1 MSEDD
6 KSPDP
11 KHVPSLAD
19 EEDDQPATEEIPAFT
34 GDVDDEAE
42 EPTIADEGDDDTSRQ
57 DGGVI
62 KEELKR
68 RGLEDVEPPDDLS
81 EPEEEEEGALIFG
94 DEPVDSAGPT
104 FVGDLP
110 AAEEPPDGK
119 TEILPLQEEEGA
131 APEVVPV
138 LTVETA
144 EGSSDVEVVRDRF
157 VIGRAPG
164 NDVVIPDQAISRSHA
179 ALEKRPDGWYLL
191 DLGSGNG
198 TILNDERITEA
209 QIFDGDMFQVG
220 NADITFAAPS
230 AGGAPAAMGRTV
242 MLPAAEATATG
253 VSGVAPRGGSIF
265 QRRKKFFLV
274 VGSIV
279 VLIGI
284 LGIVKKLTQK
294 PPPPSGPTA
303 EEVAAMEYQAAVEQA
318 EADFEKMKS
327 LVKENRFQE
336 ALPIITQINEII
348 GDRDIVRT
356 YKESIELET
365 NAEKAMVAAQAR
377 MAVDDFDQAMAELE
391 KVSPKSIQVEKAN
404 DLKKQIEKKRIATT
418 IDAAQKALEAK
429 DYEQVVA
436 LADQVLQ
443 TDPGNQKVS
452 EWKRKAE
459 AMLEK
464 QAAAAAAAT
473 KKKKKR
479 RKKRIGIA
487 PPPSLRSKMLLAG
500 SSLKAYRS
508 GDLDKAI
515 SLVGSSGVSAEGTNQ
530 LRKLQKLYKRGV
542 ELSRNPGQATQ
553 AEKFLSQAY
562 KLDKRL
568 GGGKG
573 KITGELMGKLAK
585 VYFLK
590 GVDAHNRRKY
600 PEAFNNYMK
609 AKKFRPD
616 LKQVGQRLATLDK
629 EARRLYE
636 TAYVIKL
643 NQPDKAISHCQTVMK
658 MVKKD
663 NYAYGRCK
671 KLVKKLQGPAGSSG
685 GSGDEGF

>member
-1 MSEDD
+1 MSDD
-6 KSPDP
+6 EKFPDSRR
-11 KHVPSLAD
+11 VPSLA
-19 EEDDQPATEEIPAFT
+19 EDDEDGPATEEIPAFT
-34 GDVDDEAE
+34 GDLEDDEVE
-42 EPTIADEGDDDTSRQ
+42 ESTIVDEGEESTSRQ
-57 DGGVI
+57 DGGAI

-68 RGLEDVEPPDDLS
+68 RGLEDVEPPEDLS
-81 EPEEEEEGALIFG
+81 GPEEEEEGALVFG
-94 DEPVDSAGPT
+94 DQPVDSAGPT

-110 AAEEPPDGK
+110 AEEPPDGK
-119 TEILPLQEEEGA
+119 TEILPLQEEEPA
-131 APEVVPV
+131 APEQIPV

-144 EGSSDVEVVRDRF
+144 DGSSDVEVVRDRF

-164 NDVVIPDQAISRSHA
+164 SDVVIPDQAISRSHA
-179 ALEKRPDGWYLL
+179 ALEKRSDGWYLI

-198 TILNDERITEA
+198 TILNGERITEV
-209 QIFDGDMFQVG
+209 QILDGDVFTVG
-220 NADITFAAPS
+220 NADVTFTAPG
-230 AGGAPAAMGRTV
+230 AGGAQSAMGRTV
-242 MLPAAEATATG
+242 MLPAAEGTATG
-253 VSGVAPRGGSIF
+253 ISGVGPQGGSIF
-265 QRRKKFFLV
+265 QRRKKFFLI
-274 VGSIV
+274 VGSV
-279 VLIGI
+279 VVFIGI

-294 PPPPSGPTA
+294 PPEPPGPTP
-303 EEVAAMEYQAAVEQA
+303 EEVAAMEYQAAVEEA
-318 EADFEKMKS
+318 EAAFEQVKS

-336 ALPIITQINEII
+336 ALPIITQVNEII

-365 NAEKAMVAAQAR
+365 DAEKAMVAAQAR

-391 KVSPKSIQVEKAN
+391 KVSPKSVQVEKAN
-404 DLKKQIEKKRIATT
+404 DLKKQIEKKRMATT
-418 IDAAQKALEAK
+418 IDATQKALEAK
-429 DYEQVVA
+429 EYERVVA

-443 TDPGNQKVS
+443 TDPENQQAS
-452 EWKRKAE
+452 DWKRKAE

-464 QAAAAAAAT
+464 QAAAAT
-473 KKKKKR
+473 KKKKKKKRKR
-479 RKKRIGIA
+479 RKIGMA

-515 SLVGSSGVSAEGTNQ
+515 SVVGSSGVSAEGTSQ
-530 LRKLQKLYKRGV
+530 LRKFQKLYKRGV

-553 AEKFLSQAY
+553 AEKYLSQAY

-573 KITGELMGKLAK
+573 KITDELKGKLAK

-609 AKKFRPD
+609 AKQFRPD
-616 LKQVGQRLATLDK
+616 LKQVASRLATLDK

-643 NQPDKAISHCQTVMK
+643 NQPDKAVSHCKTVMK

-671 KLVKKLQGPAGSSG
+671 KLIDKLQGPAGSSG
-685 GSGDEGF
+685 GGGDGF

>member
-1 MSEDD
+1 MSDD
-6 KSPDP
+6 EKFPDSPR
-11 KHVPSLAD
+11 VPSLA
-19 EEDDQPATEEIPAFT
+19 EDDEDGPATEEIPAFT
-34 GDVDDEAE
+34 GDPEDDEAD
-42 EPTIADEGDDDTSRQ
+42 EPTIADEGEESTSRQ
-57 DGGVI
+57 DGEVI
-62 KEELKR
+62 KQELKR
-68 RGLEDVEPPDDLS
+68 RGIEDVDPPEDLS
-81 EPEEEEEGALIFG
+81 DPEEEEGALVFG
-94 DEPVDSAGPT
+94 DQPVDSAGPT

-119 TEILPLQEEEGA
+119 TEILPLQEEEPA
-131 APEVVPV
+131 APEQIPV

-144 EGSSDVEVVRDRF
+144 DGSSDVEVVRDRF

-164 NDVVIPDQAISRSHA
+164 SDVVVPDQAISRSHA
-179 ALEKRPDGWYLL
+179 ALEKRSDGWYLI

-198 TILNDERITEA
+198 TILNGERITEA
-209 QIFDGDMFQVG
+209 QILDGDVFTVG
-220 NADITFAAPS
+220 NADVTFTAPG
-230 AGGAPAAMGRTV
+230 AGGAQSAMGRTV
-242 MLPAAEATATG
+242 MLPAAEGTATG
-253 VSGVAPRGGSIF
+253 ISGAGPRGGSIF
-265 QRRKKFFLV
+265 QRRKKFFLI
-274 VGSIV
+274 VGSVIV
-279 VLIGI
+279 FIGI

-294 PPPPSGPTA
+294 PPEPAGPTPD
-303 EEVAAMEYQAAVEQA
+303 EVAAMEYQAAVEEA
-318 EADFEKMKS
+318 EAAFEQVKS

-336 ALPIITQINEII
+336 ALPIITQVDEII

-365 NAEKAMVAAQAR
+365 DAEKAMVAAQAR
-377 MAVDDFDQAMAELE
+377 MAVDDFDQAMAELA
-391 KVSPKSIQVEKAN
+391 KVSPKSVQVEKAN
-404 DLKKQIEKKRIATT
+404 DLKKQIEKKRLATT

-429 DYEQVVA
+429 DYERVVA

-443 TDPGNQKVS
+443 TDPENQQVS
-452 EWKRKAE
+452 EWKRNAE
-459 AMLEK
+459 ATLEK
-464 QAAAAAAAT
+464 QAAAAT
-473 KKKKKR
+473 KKKKRKKR
-479 RKKRIGIA
+479 RKRKIGIA

-515 SLVGSSGVSAEGTNQ
+515 SVVGSSGVSAEGTNQ
-530 LRKLQKLYKRGV
+530 LRKFQKLYKRGV

-553 AEKFLSQAY
+553 AEKYLSQAY

-573 KITGELMGKLAK
+573 KITDELKSKLAK

-616 LKQVGQRLATLDK
+616 LKQVASRLATLDK

-643 NQPDKAISHCQTVMK
+643 NQPDKAISHCKTVMK

-671 KLVKKLQGPAGSSG
+671 KLIGKLQGPAGSSG
-685 GSGDEGF
+685 SGGDGF

>member
-1 MSEDD
+1 MSDD
-6 KSPDP
+6 EKFPDP
-11 KHVPSLAD
+11 KQVPSLA
-19 EEDDQPATEEIPAFT
+19 EDDDDGPATEEIPAFT
-34 GDVDDEAE
+34 GDLQDDEVN
-42 EPTIADEGDDDTSRQ
+42 EPTIAEEGEDPTSRQ

-62 KEELKR
+62 QEELKR
-68 RGLEDVEPPDDLS
+68 RGLEDVEAPEDLS
-81 EPEEEEEGALIFG
+81 EPEEEEGALVFG
-94 DEPVDSAGPT
+94 DGPVDSAGPT
-104 FVGDLP
+104 FVGELP

-144 EGSSDVEVVRDRF
+144 EGASDVEVVRDRF

-164 NDVVIPDQAISRSHA
+164 SDVVIPDQAISRSHA
-179 ALEKRPDGWYLL
+179 ALEKRTDGWYLI

-209 QIFDGDMFQVG
+209 QIIDGDVFRVG
-220 NADITFAAPS
+220 TAEVTFTLPG
-230 AGGAPAAMGRTV
+230 AGGAQSAMGRTV

-253 VSGVAPRGGSIF
+253 ISGISPRGGSIF
-265 QRRKKFFLV
+265 QRRKKFFLI

-279 VLIGI
+279 VLIGV
-284 LGIVKKLTQK
+284 LGIAKKLTQK
-294 PPPPSGPTA
+294 PSPPPGPTP
-303 EEVAAMEYQAAVEQA
+303 EEAAAMEYQAAVEEA
-318 EADFEKMKS
+318 EAAFEKVKS

-336 ALPIITQINEII
+336 ALPIITQVNEII

-356 YKESIELET
+356 YKESIEVET

-377 MAVDDFDQAMAELE
+377 MAVDDFDQAMAELT
-391 KVSPKSIQVEKAN
+391 KVSPKSVQVEKAE
-404 DLKKQIEKKRIATT
+404 DLKKQIEKKRLETT

-429 DYEQVVA
+429 EYERVVA

-443 TDPGNQKVS
+443 SDPENQKVS

-459 AMLEK
+459 AALEK
-464 QAAAAAAAT
+464 QAAVT
-473 KKKKKR
+473 TPKKKKK
-479 RKKRIGIA
+479 KKKKTKVGIA
-487 PPPSLRSKMLLAG
+487 PPPSLRSTLLLAG
-500 SSLKAYRS
+500 SSLKAYRA
-508 GDLDKAI
+508 GDVDKAI
-515 SLVGSSGVSAEGTNQ
+515 SVVSSSGVSAEGTSQ
-530 LRKLQKLYKRGV
+530 LRKFQKLYKRGV

-562 KLDKRL
+562 SLDKRL

-573 KITGELMGKLAK
+573 KITDELKSKLAK

-600 PEAFNNYMK
+600 PEAFSNYMK
-609 AKKFRPD
+609 AKEFRPD
-616 LKQVGQRLATLDK
+616 LKQVGQRLASLDK

-658 MVKKD
+658 MVNKD

-671 KLVKKLQGPAGSSG
+671 KLIEKLQGPAGSSG
-685 GSGDEGF
+685 GGGDEGF

>member
-6 KSPDP
+6 KFPDP
-11 KHVPSLAD
+11 KNVPSLA
-19 EEDDQPATEEIPAFT
+19 EDDEDGPATEEIPAFT
-34 GDVDDEAE
+34 GDIDDDVDES
-42 EPTIADEGDDDTSRQ
+42 TFVDEGEDDTSRQ
-57 DGGVI
+57 DGGAI

-68 RGLEDVEPPDDLS
+68 RGLEDVKPPDDLS
-81 EPEEEEEGALIFG
+81 EPEEEEGALVFG
-94 DEPVDSAGPT
+94 DAPVDSAGPT

-110 AAEEPPDGK
+110 ADEDPPDGK
-119 TEILPLQEEEGA
+119 TEILPLQEEEA
-131 APEVVPV
+131 AAQEAIPV

-144 EGSSDVEVVRDRF
+144 EGASDVEVVRDRF

-164 NDVVIPDQAISRSHA
+164 NDVVIPDQAISRSHV
-179 ALEKRPDGWYLL
+179 ALEKRSDGWYVL

-198 TILNDERITEA
+198 TILNGERITEA
-209 QIFDGDMFQVG
+209 QILDGDIFTVG
-220 NADITFAAPS
+220 NADITFTAPG
-230 AGGAPAAMGRTV
+230 AGGAQSAMGRTV
-242 MLPAAEATATG
+242 MLPATEATATG
-253 VSGVAPRGGSIF
+253 ISGVSPRGGSIF
-265 QRRKKFFLV
+265 QRRKKFFLI

-284 LGIVKKLTQK
+284 LGIAKKLTQK
-294 PPPPSGPTA
+294 PPAPAGPTPD
-303 EEVAAMEYQAAVEQA
+303 EVAAMEYQAAVEEA
-318 EADFEKMKS
+318 EVAFEQVKS

-336 ALPIITQINEII
+336 ALPIITQVNEII

-377 MAVDDFDQAMAELE
+377 MAVDDFDRAMAELE
-391 KVSPKSIQVEKAN
+391 KVSPKSVQVEKAN
-404 DLKKQIEKKRIATT
+404 DLKKQIEKKRMATT

-429 DYEQVVA
+429 EYEQVIA

-443 TDPGNQKVS
+443 TDPGNQRVS

-459 AMLEK
+459 AALEK
-464 QAAAAAAAT
+464 QAAAAT
-473 KKKKKR
+473 KKKKKKKKR
-479 RKKRIGIA
+479 KKKRIGIA

-508 GDLDKAI
+508 GDIDKAI
-515 SLVGSSGVSAEGTNQ
+515 SVVGSSGVGSEGTNQ
-530 LRKLQKLYKRGV
+530 LRKFQKLYKRGV

-573 KITGELMGKLAK
+573 KITGELKGKLAK

-609 AKKFRPD
+609 ARQFRPD

-671 KLVKKLQGPAGSSG
+671 KLVEKLQGPAGSSG
-685 GSGDEGF
+685 GGGDEGF

>member
-1 MSEDD
+1 MSEDE
-6 KSPDP
+6 KFPDS
-11 KHVPSLAD
+11 KRVPSLAD
-19 EEDDQPATEEIPAFT
+19 EDEDRANTEEIPAFT
-34 GDVDDEAE
+34 GEEEAE
-42 EPTIADEGDDDTSRQ
+42 PTLAEDD
-57 DGGVI
+57 G
-62 KEELKR
+62 
-68 RGLEDVEPPDDLS
+68 PPEDLS
-81 EPEEEEEGALIFG
+81 DTEEEGEGALVFG
-94 DEPVDSAGPT
+94 DAPVDSAGPT

-110 AAEEPPDGK
+110 AAEEPADGK
-119 TEILPLQEEEGA
+119 TEILPLQEEEA
-131 APEVVPV
+131 APEAVPV

-164 NDVVIPDQAISRSHA
+164 SDVVVPDQAISRSHA
-179 ALEKRPDGWYLL
+179 ALEKRSDGWYLI

-198 TILNDERITEA
+198 TILNGERISEA
-209 QIFDGDMFQVG
+209 QILDGDVFTVG
-220 NADITFAAPS
+220 NADVTFTAPG
-230 AGGAPAAMGRTV
+230 AGGAQSAMGRTV

-253 VSGVAPRGGSIF
+253 IGGASPRGGSLF
-265 QRRKKFFLV
+265 QRRKKFFLI
-274 VGSIV
+274 VGSIIV
-279 VLIGI
+279 FIGI

-294 PPPPSGPTA
+294 PPPPPGPTA
-303 EEVAAMEYQAAVEQA
+303 EEVAAMEYQAAVEEA
-318 EADFEKMKS
+318 EAAFEKVKS

-336 ALPIITQINEII
+336 ALPIITEVNEFI

-377 MAVDDFDQAMAELE
+377 MAVDDFDQAMAELG
-391 KVSPKSIQVEKAN
+391 KVSPKSIQVEKAE
-404 DLKKQIEKKRIATT
+404 DLKKQIEKKRLATT

-429 DYEQVVA
+429 DYEKVVA
-436 LADQVLQ
+436 LANQVLQ
-443 TDPGNQKVS
+443 SNPENQQVS
-452 EWKRKAE
+452 EWKHKAE
-459 AMLEK
+459 AILEK
-464 QAAAAAAAT
+464 QASAAT
-473 KKKKKR
+473 RKKKKKKR
-479 RKKRIGIA
+479 RKKKRVGIA

-508 GDLDKAI
+508 GDLNKAI
-515 SLVGSSGVSAEGTNQ
+515 SVVGKSGVSAEGTNQ
-530 LRKLQKLYKRGV
+530 LRKFQKLYKRGI
-542 ELSRNPGQATQ
+542 ELSRNPGQASQ

-573 KITGELMGKLAK
+573 KITDELKSKLAK

-643 NQPDKAISHCQTVMK
+643 NQPEKAISHCQTVMK

-671 KLVKKLQGPAGSSG
+671 KLIGKLQGPAGSSG
-685 GSGDEGF
+685 SSGDEGF

>member
-1 MSEDD
+1 MSEDE
-6 KSPDP
+6 KFPDS
-11 KHVPSLAD
+11 KRVPSLAD
-19 EEDDQPATEEIPAFT
+19 DDEDGPATEEIPAFT
-34 GDVDDEAE
+34 GDVDDANESTMAE
-42 EPTIADEGDDDTSRQ
+42 EGEDDTSRQ
-57 DGGVI
+57 DGGRI

-68 RGLEDVEPPDDLS
+68 RGLEDVEPPEDLS
-81 EPEEEEEGALIFG
+81 ETEEEEGALVFG
-94 DEPVDSAGPT
+94 DAPVDSAGPT

-119 TEILPLQEEEGA
+119 TEILPLQEEAEA
-131 APEVVPV
+131 APEAVPV

-144 EGSSDVEVVRDRF
+144 DGSSDVEVVRDRF

-164 NDVVIPDQAISRSHA
+164 SDVVIPDQAISRSHA
-179 ALEKRPDGWYLL
+179 ALEKRSDGWYLV

-198 TILNDERITEA
+198 TILNGERITEA
-209 QIFDGDMFQVG
+209 QLFDGDVFRVG
-220 NADITFAAPS
+220 NADVTFTAPG
-230 AGGAPAAMGRTV
+230 AGAGQSAMGRTV

-253 VSGVAPRGGSIF
+253 IGGASPRGGSIF
-265 QRRKKFFLV
+265 QRRKKFFLII
-274 VGSIV
+274 GSIV
-279 VLIGI
+279 VFIGI

-294 PPPPSGPTA
+294 PPEPEGPTPD
-303 EEVAAMEYQAAVEQA
+303 EVAAMEYQAAVEQA
-318 EADFEKMKS
+318 EADFEKVKS

-336 ALPIITQINEII
+336 ALPIITEINEII

-365 NAEKAMVAAQAR
+365 SAEKAMVAAQAR
-377 MAVDDFDQAMAELE
+377 MAVDDFDQAMAELQ
-391 KVSPKSIQVEKAN
+391 KISPKSIQVEKASE
-404 DLKKQIEKKRIATT
+404 LKKQIDNKRLATT

-443 TDPGNQKVS
+443 SDPENQQVT

-459 AMLEK
+459 TILEK
-464 QAAAAAAAT
+464 QAATAT
-473 KKKKKR
+473 KKKKK
-479 RKKRIGIA
+479 KKKKKKLAIA

-508 GDLDKAI
+508 GDVDKAI
-515 SLVGSSGVSAEGTNQ
+515 SVVGSSGVSAEGTNQ
-530 LRKLQKLYKRGV
+530 LRKFQKLYKRGI
-542 ELSRNPGQATQ
+542 ELSRNPGQASQ

-573 KITGELMGKLAK
+573 KITDELKSKLAK

-600 PEAFNNYMK
+600 PEAFDNYMK
-609 AKKFRPD
+609 AKEYRPD
-616 LKQVGQRLATLDK
+616 LKQVGQRLASLDK

-643 NQPDKAISHCQTVMK
+643 NQPEKAISHCQTVMK

-663 NYAYGRCK
+663 NYSYGRCK
-671 KLVKKLQGPAGSSG
+671 KLIEKLQGPAGSSG
-685 GSGDEGF
+685 GGGDEGF

>member
-1 MSEDD
+1 MSEDE
-6 KSPDP
+6 KFPDS
-11 KHVPSLAD
+11 KHPPSLA
-19 EEDDQPATEEIPAFT
+19 EDDEDGPATEEIPAFT
-34 GDVDDEAE
+34 GEEEDDAEPTLAE
-42 EPTIADEGDDDTSRQ
+42 E
-57 DGGVI
+57 DG
-62 KEELKR
+62 
-68 RGLEDVEPPDDLS
+68 PPEDLS
-81 EPEEEEEGALIFG
+81 EPEQEEGALVFG
-94 DEPVDSAGPT
+94 DGPVDSAGPT

-131 APEVVPV
+131 APEAVPV
-138 LTVETA
+138 LSVETA

-164 NDVVIPDQAISRSHA
+164 SDVVIPDQAISRSHA
-179 ALEKRPDGWYLL
+179 ALEKRSDGWYVI

-198 TILNDERITEA
+198 TILNGERISEA
-209 QIFDGDMFQVG
+209 QILDGDVFTVG
-220 NADITFAAPS
+220 NADITFTAPG
-230 AGGAPAAMGRTV
+230 AGGAQSAMGRTV

-253 VSGVAPRGGSIF
+253 IGGASPRGGSIF
-265 QRRKKFFLV
+265 QRRKKFFLI
-274 VGSIV
+274 VGSIIV
-279 VLIGI
+279 FIGI

-294 PPPPSGPTA
+294 PPPGPTA

-318 EADFEKMKS
+318 EADFEKVKS

-365 NAEKAMVAAQAR
+365 DAEKAMVAAQAR

-391 KVSPKSIQVEKAN
+391 KVSPKSVQVEKAN
-404 DLKKQIEKKRIATT
+404 DLKKQIEKKRLATT

-429 DYEQVVA
+429 DYERVVA
-436 LADQVLQ
+436 LADQMLQ
-443 TDPGNQKVS
+443 TDPENQQVS
-452 EWKRKAE
+452 AWKRQAE
-459 AMLEK
+459 TILEK
-464 QAAAAAAAT
+464 QAAAAT
-473 KKKKKR
+473 KKKRKKKKK
-479 RKKRIGIA
+479 KKKVGIA

-500 SSLKAYRS
+500 SSLRAYRS

-515 SLVGSSGVSAEGTNQ
+515 SVVGSSGVSAEGTKQ
-530 LRKLQKLYKRGV
+530 LRKLQKLYKRGI
-542 ELSRNPGQATQ
+542 ELSRNPGQASQ

-573 KITGELMGKLAK
+573 KITDQLKSKLAK

-609 AKKFRPD
+609 AKKFRPE
-616 LKQVGQRLATLDK
+616 LKQVGQRLAALDK

-643 NQPDKAISHCQTVMK
+643 NQPDKAVSHCQTVMK
-658 MVKKD
+658 MVKKN

-671 KLVKKLQGPAGSSG
+671 KLIEKIQGPAGSSG
-685 GSGDEGF
+685 SGEDEGF